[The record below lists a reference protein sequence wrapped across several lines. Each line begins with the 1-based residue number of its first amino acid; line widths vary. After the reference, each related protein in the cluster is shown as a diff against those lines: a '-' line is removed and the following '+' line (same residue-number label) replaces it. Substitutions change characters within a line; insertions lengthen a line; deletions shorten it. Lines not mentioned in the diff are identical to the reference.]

1 MLTSQQIR
9 QKFLDHFARHGH
21 TIVPSA
27 PMVVK
32 DDPTLMFTNAGM
44 NQFKDLFLGNREAKH
59 KRIADTQKCLRV
71 SGKHNDLEE
80 VGIDTYHHTMFEMLG
95 NWSFG
100 DYFKKEAV
108 QWAWELLTDVY
119 GIDKDNIYVTYF
131 GGDEK
136 DGLPADEET
145 RDLWKQFMPEERI
158 LPFSRKDNFWEMGD
172 TGPCGPCTEIH
183 VDVRTAEEK
192 AQKPGRELVNND
204 HPQVI
209 EIWNNVF
216 MQFERKADGSLVTL
230 PAQHVDTGM
239 GFERLCMVLQGK
251 RSNYDTDVFQPLIQ
265 AIAKRCGKEYG
276 KDEKSDIAM
285 RVIAD
290 HLRAISFAIADGQLP
305 SNTGAGYVIR
315 RILRRAVRYGY
326 SFLGFNEPFLHTL
339 VATLAKEMGD
349 QFPELRKQQ
358 QLIESVMQ
366 EEEKAFLRT
375 LEQGTKRLEQ
385 ALAES
390 KGTLSGDRAFELFDT
405 YGFPID
411 LTQLMA
417 REQKMDVDMKGFEAE
432 LQKQKERSR
441 AATAVTTGDWVELG
455 KGETAFVGYDELATE
470 ARILRYRKVSGKGGD
485 QFQLVLDRTPFY
497 AEGGG
502 QVGDQGWLIQGADQV
517 EVIDTKRENQ
527 LIVHFTKELPKDVSK
542 PLTAQVNTQRRGL
555 TARNH
560 TATHLLHHA
569 LRKHLGTH
577 VEQKGSLVAPDRLRF
592 DISHFAKV
600 TPEELATI
608 EREVNAMIT
617 DDIVFE
623 DKRNVPIAEAKA
635 MGAMALFGEKYGDN
649 VRVVKFGPSVELCGG
664 THVPRTGVIGPFRIV
679 SESALAA
686 GIRRI
691 EAITS
696 VEAERMINE
705 KLAKLEAIEDLLK
718 RPADVVAAVQKLAEQ
733 HAALTKELEKAAK
746 EKVKRYA
753 SSIPA
758 KAKVNAK
765 GVKVLVEQLDLD
777 AQGLKDL
784 GFTLREQHA
793 DLAFVAG
800 AVIDGKPLLA
810 VSLGKQALEATGLKA
825 VDIIKQI
832 GPLIKGGGGGQPDFA
847 TAGGKE
853 PGGMAEAL
861 KKAAELLG

>member
-1 MLTSQQIR
+1 
-9 QKFLDHFARHGH
+9 
-21 TIVPSA
+21 
-27 PMVVK
+27 
-32 DDPTLMFTNAGM
+32 
-44 NQFKDLFLGNREAKH
+44 
-59 KRIADTQKCLRV
+59 
-71 SGKHNDLEE
+71 
-80 VGIDTYHHTMFEMLG
+80 
-95 NWSFG
+95 
-100 DYFKKEAV
+100 
-108 QWAWELLTDVY
+108 
-119 GIDKDNIYVTYF
+119 
-131 GGDEK
+131 
-136 DGLPADEET
+136 
-145 RDLWKQFMPEERI
+145 
-158 LPFSRKDNFWEMGD
+158 
-172 TGPCGPCTEIH
+172 
-183 VDVRTAEEK
+183 
-192 AQKPGRELVNND
+192 
-204 HPQVI
+204 
-209 EIWNNVF
+209 
-216 MQFERKADGSLVTL
+216 
-230 PAQHVDTGM
+230 
-239 GFERLCMVLQGK
+239 
-251 RSNYDTDVFQPLIQ
+251 
-265 AIAKRCGKEYG
+265 
-276 KDEKSDIAM
+276 
-285 RVIAD
+285 
-290 HLRAISFAIADGQLP
+290 
-305 SNTGAGYVIR
+305 
-315 RILRRAVRYGY
+315 
-326 SFLGFNEPFLHTL
+326 
-339 VATLAKEMGD
+339 
-349 QFPELRKQQ
+349 
-358 QLIESVMQ
+358 
-366 EEEKAFLRT
+366 
-375 LEQGTKRLEQ
+375 
-385 ALAES
+385 
-390 KGTLSGDRAFELFDT
+390 
-405 YGFPID
+405 
-411 LTQLMA
+411 
-417 REQKMDVDMKGFEAE
+417 VDMKGFEAE

-441 AATAVTTGDWVELG
+441 AATAVTTGDWEELG
-455 KGETAFVGYDELATE
+455 KGETAFVGYDELSTE

-649 VRVVKFGPSVELCGG
+649 VRVVKFGPSIELCGG

-705 KLAKLEAIEDLLK
+705 KLAKLEAIEELLK

-733 HAALTKELEKAAK
+733 NASLTKELEKAAR

-753 SSIPA
+753 AAIPA
-758 KAKVNAK
+758 KATANSK

>member
-1 MLTSQQIR
+1 MTSRQIR
-9 QKFLDHFARHGH
+9 QKFLDHFAQRGH

-27 PMVVK
+27 PMVIK

-100 DYFKKEAV
+100 DYFKAEAI
-108 QWAWELLTDVY
+108 QWAWELLVDEYKIDTDS
-119 GIDKDNIYVTYF
+119 IYVTYF
-131 GGDEK
+131 GGDAK
-136 DGLPADEET
+136 DGLEADEET
-145 RDLWKQFMPEERI
+145 RQLWLKYLPAERI

-192 AQKPGRELVNND
+192 AAKPGRELVNRD

-216 MQFERKADGSLVTL
+216 MQFERKADGSLHTL
-230 PAQHVDTGM
+230 PARHVDTGM

-265 AIAKRCGKEYG
+265 ALAKQSGKAYG
-276 KDEKSDIAM
+276 RDGKADIAM
-285 RVIAD
+285 RVCAD
-290 HLRAISFAIADGQLP
+290 HLRAIAFAIADGQLP

-326 SFLGFNEPFLHTL
+326 SFLGFNEPFMHKL
-339 VATLAKEMGD
+339 VAALAEQMGD

-358 QLIESVMQ
+358 ALTESVMG

-375 LEQGTKRLEQ
+375 LEQGTKRIEQ

-390 KGTLSGDRAFELFDT
+390 KGTLPGDRAFELFDT

-411 LTQLMA
+411 LTQLIA
-417 REQKMDVDMKGFEAE
+417 REQGRDVDMAGFEAE
-432 LQKQKERSR
+432 LKKQKDRSR

-455 KGETAFVGYDELATE
+455 KGETAFIGYDELSTE

-527 LIVHFTKELPKDVSK
+527 LIVHFTKELPKDVTQ

-600 TPEELATI
+600 TPEELAII

-623 DKRNVPIAEAKA
+623 DKRNMPIAEAKA

-691 EAITS
+691 EAVTS
-696 VEAERMINE
+696 VEAERMIDE
-705 KLAKLEAIEDLLK
+705 KLAKLDALNTLLK
-718 RPADVVAAVQKLAEQ
+718 NPADIVQAVEKLVEQ
-733 HAALTKELEKAAK
+733 HAAMGKELEKFAK
-746 EKVKRYA
+746 EKVKGLAA
-753 SSIPA
+753 SLPANA
-758 KAKVNAK
+758 KANGK
-765 GVKVLVEQLDLD
+765 GARFLVERLDLD
-777 AQGLKDL
+777 AQSLKDL
-784 GFTLREQHA
+784 GYQLREQQP
-793 DLAFVAG
+793 DLAFIAG
-800 AVIDGKPLLA
+800 SVIEGKPLLA
-810 VSLGKQALEATGLKA
+810 VSLGKAFMEATGLKA
-825 VDIIKQI
+825 GELIKQL

-861 KKAAELLG
+861 NKAVELLG